1 MKINEIFARVAAVL
15 LIAVLLLP
23 VLSFGVYADYAEI
36 DEGTEEQEHS
46 PFYNITCVYDASA
59 EKVKISYRM
68 TSDDVKKYE
77 NGEVFVF
84 ALPVNK
90 TPSDIESLGLE
101 PVLTDLKVS
110 NRSDI
115 EIPAKTLYERL
126 SSYVIVIRNGHD
138 LVCSDLIVPPVE
150 ISQAESK
157 FKGIDSSLGEATDSR
172 AKTAILQ
179 VDTGKLDGGSA
190 GYLFSVEDKTYIFSS
205 SYLEELD
212 RIMTV
217 YSGAGCDVYI
227 RLVCG
232 TDEQKLLS
240 HNYEDQRFIYACVS
254 FLASRYSDEA
264 YRGVA
269 GFILGGS
276 GYTNDTSNVNAY
288 AASVYAAALGIN
300 DVSAS
305 SAIVMPVGDVY
316 SKATEFISA
325 LSSISSRYTLP
336 KLTVMVESER
346 APYGINNTV
355 TDSIDEGVVFENG
368 ISKTQKGY
376 NVNHISS
383 ETLKP
388 FLNYLRTLA
397 SRTGCVYS
405 SIIYN
410 WTPSADLSGN
420 AAVAAYVYNFYRLY
434 FETNVIS
441 YIASLN
447 GVDPNGITA
456 EKVSDALKYVDSNLY
471 STAIDTNLLLEYFG
485 ITDWENEIA
494 GFSMSELTTQNMR
507 NASLEKTPPKNVLGT
522 YDYFDF
528 SSSNGMTGWYEGSGC
543 LGIAAGKSSFSKG
556 LMAKFKSDGH
566 SIDFVAHNYKYS
578 ESFKYTDI
586 ISVEFSF
593 EGAEDAEYSVYI
605 ILGGEDFC
613 FEFSAD
619 EFVGGK
625 KHTVYLDVENMTES
639 SEVEYIRIGAVSD
652 SDEEYRMYLYSV
664 KAESFLY
671 DDKEFA
677 ELIDS
682 ERERLKTS
690 SEEDRIKPAAI
701 ALFALALIITAVVM
715 IMVSRRTRQTKK
727 HNNDLDI

>member
-15 LIAVLLLP
+15 LIAVLLLS
-23 VLSFGVYADYAEI
+23 VLSFGVYADSVDMGE
-36 DEGTEEQEHS
+36 ETEEPVHS
-46 PFYNITCVYDASA
+46 PFYNITCDYDSSA
-59 EKVKISYRM
+59 EKIKISYRM
-68 TSDDVKKYE
+68 TSEDVKKYE

-90 TPSDIESLGLE
+90 KPSDIESLGLE
-101 PVLTDLKVS
+101 PVLADLKVS

-115 EIPAKTLYERL
+115 EIPAKTLSGRL
-126 SSYVIVIRNGHD
+126 SSYVILIRDGDNV
-138 LVCSDLIVPPVE
+138 VCSDLIVPPME
-150 ISQAESK
+150 ISMAESK
-157 FKGIDSSLGEATDSR
+157 FKGIDARLGTVTDSR

-190 GYLFSVEDKTYIFSS
+190 GYLFSIEDKTYIFSS
-205 SYLEELD
+205 SYIAELD
-212 RIMTV
+212 RIMKV
-217 YSGAGCDVYI
+217 YTGAGCDVYI

-254 FLASRYSDEA
+254 FLASRYLGEA
-264 YRGVA
+264 HRGIA
-269 GFILGGS
+269 GFILGNS

-305 SAIVMPVGDVY
+305 SAIVIPVGDVY

-336 KLTVMVESER
+336 KLTVMIESER
-346 APYGINNTV
+346 VPYGINNTI
-355 TDSIDEGVVFENG
+355 TDSIDEGVVFEKG
-368 ISKTQKGY
+368 ISQTQKGY

-383 ETLKP
+383 ETINP
-388 FLNYLRTLA
+388 FLNYLRSLA
-397 SRTGCVYS
+397 NRTGCVYS

-410 WTPSADLSGN
+410 WTPPAGVTGN

-441 YIASLN
+441 YIASLD
-447 GVDPNGITA
+447 GLDPECITA
-456 EKVSDALKYVDSNLY
+456 REISDALKYVDSNLY
-471 STAIDTNLLLEYFG
+471 SNAIDTNLLLEYFG
-485 ITDWENEIA
+485 IADWENEIA

-507 NASLEKTPPKNVLGT
+507 NVSVEKTPPKNVLGT

-528 SSSNGMTGWYEGSGC
+528 SSSSGMTGWYEGSGC

-556 LMAKFKSDGH
+556 LMAKFKSDGD

-593 EGAEDAEYSVYI
+593 EGAEDAEYSIYI
-605 ILGGEDFC
+605 ILGGADFC

-619 EFVGGK
+619 ELVGNK

-639 SEVEYIRIGAVSD
+639 SEVEYIRIGAISNR
-652 SDEEYRMYLYSV
+652 DEEYRMYLYSV

-690 SEEDRIKPAAI
+690 LEEDRIKPAAI
-701 ALFALALIITAVVM
+701 ALFALALIITAVIM

-727 HNNDLDI
+727 DNNDLDI